1 MKNVLTFEK
10 IDETAY
16 DVYMGK
22 IYRGFLEKQNGSW
35 IFWELVKEPYPGVN
49 LLNGGLY
56 ADPVEYESSMEAT
69 KKTLGD
75 DLL

>member
-1 MKNVLTFEK
+1 MTNVLTLEK

-16 DVYMGK
+16 DVCVGK
-22 IYRGFLEKQNGSW
+22 TYYGFLEKRKGSW

-49 LLNGGLY
+49 QLNGGLY
-56 ADPVEYESSMEAT
+56 ADPVEYESTLEAT
-69 KKTLGD
+69 KKELGD